1 MPTKAE
7 PEMCAVAV
15 SVAVPGLR
23 RIIYDVMPLPMP
35 LAVYIIYFIIPHI
48 SLIDYTYSIVMATWC
63 QMYFHHSII
72 VSISIQFFF

>member
-7 PEMCAVAV
+7 PESEMCAVAV

-35 LAVYIIYFIIPHI
+35 LAVYIIYFIILLPHI
-48 SLIDYTYSIVMATWC
+48 RLIYKPNSL
-63 QMYFHHSII
+63 
-72 VSISIQFFF
+72 